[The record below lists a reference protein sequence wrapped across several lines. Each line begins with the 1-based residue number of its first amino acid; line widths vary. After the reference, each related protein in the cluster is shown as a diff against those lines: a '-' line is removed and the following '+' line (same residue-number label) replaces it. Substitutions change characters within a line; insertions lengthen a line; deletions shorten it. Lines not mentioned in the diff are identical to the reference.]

1 MKTVIKVNGMM
12 CEHCKKAV
20 NDGLSA
26 IDGVSDVAIDLQEK
40 TATVEHDCAVEV
52 LTECIEDLGFEPE
65 I

>member
-20 NDGLSA
+20 NYGLSA
-26 IDGVSDVAIDLQEK
+26 IDGVSAVEIDLAAK
-40 TATVEHDCAVEV
+40 TATVEHDCDLKI
-52 LTECIEDLGFEPE
+52 LTDCIEDLGFDPE